1 MVETLAGMCVLC
13 GQLLSSHWAEAGSN
27 TRDRIERVKF
37 LNTVLAHWG
46 LHLDDWGN
54 RVYVLRNWKGVGKP
68 VPDLGR
74 LWVVAEQLNGGS
86 LDPLEQSLIE
96 RLTARAS
103 TGAGS

>member
-1 MVETLAGMCVLC
+1 MCVLC
-13 GQLLSSHWAEAGSN
+13 GQLLSSHWAEVGGS

-46 LHLDDWGN
+46 LRLDDWGN

-74 LWVVAEQLNGGS
+74 LWAIAEQINEGP
-86 LDPLEQSLIE
+86 LDPLDPGLIA
-96 RLTARAS
+96 RLAAAA
-103 TGAGS
+103 GAGAAGAGAGA